1 MRARTKPPQHGK
13 VRTGRFRS
21 CTPAA
26 RTCQSHNPRSVQLR
40 MGTAGVRARVCGRGK
55 REREVHEVHCLPSGP
70 RRTIVHTP
78 PPATNLPAH
87 AQSPTTPTT
96 PFTPSKHVHSSNR
109 PILAELSCYD
119 RQPPDA
125 SCIHPHKHSFP
136 CTQKRAIARPYLI
149 GHPQSARH
157 HIEEIVD

>member
-78 PPATNLPAH
+78 PPAINLPAH
-87 AQSPTTPTT
+87 AHSHQASMCTPPTDPSSRNYPATIANHPVR
-96 PFTPSKHVHSSNR
+96 PAFTHTNT
-109 PILAELSCYD
+109 LSL
-119 RQPPDA
+119 
-125 SCIHPHKHSFP
+125 HPK
-136 CTQKRAIARPYLI
+136 
-149 GHPQSARH
+149 ARH
-157 HIEEIVD
+157 CTVIPHWPPAECSPPHRGDR